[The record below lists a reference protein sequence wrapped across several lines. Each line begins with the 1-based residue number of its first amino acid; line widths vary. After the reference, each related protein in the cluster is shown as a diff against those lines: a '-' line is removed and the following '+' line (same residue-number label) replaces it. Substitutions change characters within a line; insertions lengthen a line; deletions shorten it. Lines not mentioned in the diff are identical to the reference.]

1 MATLVEHNLKL
12 TYKDGKS
19 GNRDKIV
26 KTIFLD
32 EIDRS
37 TFINEM
43 PTIVDNL
50 VNGTAEDDVL
60 LGENSLSNS
69 INADAGDDLLIGFD
83 NLDFLSGEEGN
94 DFIVAGRGSD
104 RLFGGSG
111 SDFLFGGD
119 GNDNLRGD
127 SGKDVLLGNE
137 GADFLRGDNGK
148 DLLVGGEGSD
158 VFILQPGQ
166 GTDIITD
173 FEDGIDSL
181 GLSILE
187 PDFNE
192 IQVAAKGEDTT
203 IGDGNRVFALL
214 KDVDANTIGSED
226 FVEVEIAV

>member
-12 TYKDGKS
+12 TYKDSNS
-19 GNRDKIV
+19 GNRDEIV
-26 KTIFLD
+26 KTISLD

-50 VNGTAEDDVL
+50 VNGTVEDDVL

-69 INADAGDDLLIGFD
+69 INGEAGDDLLIGFD
-83 NLDFLSGEEGN
+83 NFDFISGEEGN
-94 DFIVAGRGSD
+94 DVIIAGGGSD
-104 RLFGGSG
+104 RLFGGNG
-111 SDFLFGGD
+111 KDFLFGGD

-127 SGKDVLLGNE
+127 SGKDFLFGNE

-148 DLLVGGEGSD
+148 DFLVGGVGSD

-181 GLSILE
+181 GLFLFD

-192 IQVAAKGEDTT
+192 IQVATIGENTA

-226 FVEVEIAV
+226 FVGVEIAL